1 MATPDKSSKKLPQD
15 ETEISIENL
24 KKSGQWILL
33 GVAAALLV
41 VSLVQWRGRREE
53 SLDLDVY
60 RAYTEAFTIDAL
72 EQVLVAFPDRPEAAP
87 ARLQLGGML
96 FREGEFENALQVYET
111 FLVAHPSHPLR
122 EQARFGRAISLEE
135 LGRYEEA
142 IDAYREFTN
151 EDLLYPNALTGLA
164 RALERAGRGEESLAI
179 YERIEADFPE
189 TFWAMQAEQFR
200 RAAQVDL
207 R

>member
-1 MATPDKSSKKLPQD
+1 MATPDKSSNRLPAD
-15 ETEISIENL
+15 EAEVSIENL

-33 GVAAALLV
+33 GVAGALLV
-41 VSLVQWRGRREE
+41 VSIVQWRGRRQE

-60 RAYTEAFTIDAL
+60 QAYTEAYTIDAL
-72 EQVLVAFPDRPEAAP
+72 EQILAAFPERPEAPA

-96 FREGEFENALQVYET
+96 FREGEFENALEAYDM
-111 FLVAHPSHPLR
+111 FLLAHPRHPLR

-135 LGRYEEA
+135 LGRFDEA
-142 IDAYREFTN
+142 IEAYREFTGD
-151 EDLLYPNALTGLA
+151 DLLYPNALTGLA
-164 RALERAGRGEESLAI
+164 RALERAGRTEESLPV
-179 YERIEADFPE
+179 YERIETEFAD

-200 RAAQVDL
+200 RAAQVEL